1 MKQHPKF
8 EKLVLSVE
16 GEAFYDGVKLNI
28 NDNGYGYKTVKVRG
42 DKNQYVHRLVAQT
55 YLENPENK
63 PQVGHK
69 DHNKENNHLDNLYW
83 CTQKENTADG
93 IAANRINA
101 KKRGTTNKVGALD
114 YYLIAL
120 AKKLDIGVNDTAKA
134 ISLPRTTVSSV
145 LNNRSYP
152 ILFDSVCSVLEGLC
166 KDEASWRYTQG
177 LKLVSR

>member
-28 NDNGYGYKTVKVRG
+28 YDNGYGYKTVSVRG
-42 DKNQYVHRLVAQT
+42 NNSKYLHRLMAQT
-55 YLENPENK
+55 YLDNPEDK

-152 ILFDSVCSVLEGLC
+152 ILFDSICSVLDGLC
-166 KDEASWRYTQG
+166 TDEASWRYTQG